1 MSMYLTIDLN
11 RRHLG
16 KIRLDDKSEQYG
28 LEYAPSWLEGGG
40 FPVSP
45 HLKPGES
52 ASESVKRFLANL
64 LPEGRWLEELS
75 VSSHI
80 SRANIF
86 GAGRCYRS
94 RNDRGIDVQ
103 DGW

>member
-1 MSMYLTIDLN
+1 MAAYLTINLD

-16 KIRLDDKSEQYG
+16 KIILEEKSEQYG
-28 LEYAPSWLEGGG
+28 LEYAPSWLDGGG

-45 HLKPGES
+45 HLKPGEC

-80 SRANIF
+80 SRSNVF
-86 GAGRCYRS
+86 GLIAAIGAETAGAL
-94 RNDRGIDVQ
+94 
-103 DGW
+103 